1 MNEKTCWAYLA
12 DNPFFIDLFATFQDD
27 QFCYF
32 VMEPVLGGQLQDIML
47 ELSNERLNEP
57 SVMFYA
63 GNNFCSHSQ
72 LGHFKKRR
80 HLFSSKKQKFKKIL

>member
-12 DNPFFIDLFATFQDD
+12 DNPFFVDLFATFQDD

-47 ELSNERLNEP
+47 ESSNERLNEP

-63 GNNFCSHSQ
+63 GNHNFSFFFALIYKFFLLKPRLSAI
-72 LGHFKKRR
+72 
-80 HLFSSKKQKFKKIL
+80 LFVVTI